1 MSVSSIFKTL
11 IIVVVCIIIGAAVIN
26 IFAPN
31 LVAQLSNAIE
41 NSIYKATGMT
51 FDFNGDGTAGS
62 DALDVSGGE
71 KKASTTGT
79 SAATDAKNVS
89 GFSSGGS
96 SGGSSGK

>member
-41 NSIYKATGMT
+41 NSIFQATGMK
-51 FDFNGDGTAGS
+51 FDFNGDKIAGS
-62 DALDVSGGE
+62 DTNNVSS
-71 KKASTTGT
+71 KANSTNGT
-79 SAATDAKNVS
+79 SAAVSGNAGNNVS
-89 GFSSGGS
+89 GFKA
-96 SGGSSGK
+96 GK

>member
-41 NSIYKATGMT
+41 NSIFQATGMK
-51 FDFNGDGTAGS
+51 FDFNGDE
-62 DALDVSGGE
+62 VSGSNTSDVAGTV
-71 KKASTTGT
+71 KSKGTTDGT
-79 SAATDAKNVS
+79 SAGVGAGNVS
-89 GFSSGGS
+89 GFSSGS
-96 SGGSSGK
+96 